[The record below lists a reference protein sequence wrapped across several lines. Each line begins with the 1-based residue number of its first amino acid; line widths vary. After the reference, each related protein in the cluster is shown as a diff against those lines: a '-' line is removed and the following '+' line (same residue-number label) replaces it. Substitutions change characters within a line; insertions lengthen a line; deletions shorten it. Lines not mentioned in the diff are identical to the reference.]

1 MVAGA
6 SWEEVYKFM
15 WQIILVLDQG
25 WHIYLKINNYKSNN
39 LVEEDK
45 SFEFKEMILL
55 VIPLLQKPYSSSHIW
70 KQQPPEVS
78 KSLDIGT

>member
-1 MVAGA
+1 MVVGA

-15 WQIILVLDQG
+15 WEIILVLYQG

-39 LVEEDK
+39 LVEEDE

-55 VIPLLQKPYSSSHIW
+55 LIPHLQKPYSSSHIC

-78 KSLDIGT
+78 KSLEIGT